1 MEIGNW
7 NTRVRVNVEI
17 IFQNLALIVFDRK
30 WEDAAAVAVF
40 MVIMLSVS
48 LHQWCVIMLYIFYK
62 SSISIDWLIEGLY
75 IYIYLWNSSFNYQGS
90 TRNWS
95 QTHHTDCRRKWF
107 IQCLITEKCAH
118 FVQIYI
124 LFIIY
129 KYNLNIPEI
138 KSMND
143 IVHKWVKGL
152 TATGI

>member
-7 NTRVRVNVEI
+7 NTYVEI

-48 LHQWCVIMLYIFYK
+48 LHQWCVIM
-62 SSISIDWLIEGLY
+62 
-75 IYIYLWNSSFNYQGS
+75 
-90 TRNWS
+90 
-95 QTHHTDCRRKWF
+95 
-107 IQCLITEKCAH
+107 
-118 FVQIYI
+118 QIYI

-129 KYNLNIPEI
+129 KYNFMIPEL
-138 KSMND
+138 KSMNN